1 MSAIREALEQLAL
14 SRMPVSIIGGRV
26 LAVQASDLTCDV
38 RPDSGDADLLAVML
52 NTGLVPPVGAQVLVG
67 VVENCRTDAFLLAT
81 DRVAHYY
88 LATEQDSLLAWCQ
101 DLLTALGRLTVSTGT
116 GPSGIPINADAFN
129 TLKQRLDHLFI
140 AVS

>member
-1 MSAIREALEQLAL
+1 MSAIREALQQLAL
-14 SRMPVSIIGGRV
+14 SRVPVSIIGGTV
-26 LAVQASDLTCDV
+26 LAVQADDLTCDV

-88 LATEQDSLLAWCQ
+88 LATEQDSLLAWGRR
-101 DLLTALGRLTVSTGT
+101 LLDELGRLTVPTGT
-116 GPSGIPINADAFN
+116 GPSGIPINKPALDQ
-129 TLKQRLDHLFI
+129 LKLDLDHLFI
-140 AVS
+140 DVS

>member
-1 MSAIREALEQLAL
+1 
-14 SRMPVSIIGGRV
+14 V
-26 LAVQASDLTCDV
+26 LAVQPGDLTCDV

-88 LATEQDSLLAWCQ
+88 LATEQDSLLAWGRR
-101 DLLTALGRLTVSTGT
+101 LLDELGRLTVPTGT
-116 GPSGIPINADAFN
+116 GPSGIPINKPALDQ
-129 TLKQRLDHLFI
+129 LKLDLDHLFI
-140 AVS
+140 DVS